1 MVARSIWDGEVA
13 GSSPAWRTKHNGEG
27 ALTRQVCR
35 VLFFVEGITMFTFAL
50 YGAIT
55 ALVIT
60 LGPLAVL
67 WMMEALCDHDRF

>member
-1 MVARSIWDGEVA
+1 M
-13 GSSPAWRTKHNGEG
+13 
-27 ALTRQVCR
+27 
-35 VLFFVEGITMFTFAL
+35 TMITFAL

-67 WMMEALCDHDRF
+67 WLMEALCDHDRT